1 MYYTKELSAREQ
13 TLLNNDADFLDAYNT
28 IKILSDDFATEDADA
43 IELDSMIQN
52 WLVKEIRKTTKPKVK
67 PTPKPKAKQKEIIL
81 EPKQVYK
88 VVKDGVFNGKI
99 GFEMTIDIVQNGRV
113 YLLSNENFAISTF
126 KEFIEDKA
134 IVLLK
139 KPTSKPNPKFKKGDI
154 VIWTE
159 DGGRYNYTV
168 QTPVYDQSA
177 KEYEY
182 SILDP
187 DSRVSYAYEGELKK
201 VVKKPTPTPKTS
213 TKKPQ
218 EQLIKELLEQLAQGQ
233 KGNVSPEQVEAI
245 VANILKN
252 RKVCFDDL
260 CKEVVDLI
268 KTTTNIKVHIPKLN
282 TKTFKNDIPN
292 LLKIIDDVVL
302 GNNVML
308 IGGAGTGKTFLAEKV
323 ASVIGLETEVIN
335 CNQFTSPIE
344 INGGQTIEGYQE
356 GKLIKAWSEG
366 KLLILDE
373 LPKLDPNTA
382 GILNEALAKTGLD
395 ENSERAY
402 IVNTR
407 GDRFKKK
414 AGFAV
419 IATGNVYPNTESTAY
434 GANNKQDLSLLDR
447 FGGSVYEIEK
457 NPEFEK
463 KVILPNHL
471 FIWVICDAIRTL
483 IEKNKWEAQVS
494 IRLMETSLKVYLSE
508 MMALKAKTD
517 MKDRKTFKDVIDSFI
532 WTFTEVQQV
541 EIKRAIKYSS
551 LFEKHQYRTENIDK
565 NPL

>member
-1 MYYTKELSAREQ
+1 MYYTKELSAREKA
-13 TLLNNDADFLDAYNT
+13 LLKKDADILETYDT
-28 IKILSDDFATEDADA
+28 IKILSDDFTTENADA
-43 IELDSMIQN
+43 VELDNLVES
-52 WLVKEIRKTTKPKVK
+52 WLTKQVRKTTTKKK
-67 PTPKPKAKQKEIIL
+67 PTPKPKTKQKEIIL
-81 EPKQVYK
+81 EPEQVFK
-88 VVKDGVFNGKI
+88 VVKEGVFNGKI
-99 GFEMTIDIVQNGRV
+99 GFKMTIDIVQNGRV
-113 YLLSNENFAISTF
+113 YLKSNENFAISTF
-126 KEFIEDKA
+126 KEFIEDKV

-139 KPTSKPNPKFKKGDI
+139 KPT
-154 VIWTE
+154 
-159 DGGRYNYTV
+159 
-168 QTPVYDQSA
+168 A
-177 KEYEY
+177 KTK
-182 SILDP
+182 S
-187 DSRVSYAYEGELKK
+187 
-201 VVKKPTPTPKTS
+201 TPKES
-213 TKKPQ
+213 TKKSP
-218 EQLIKELLEQLAQGQ
+218 EALVKELLEQLAQQ
-233 KGNVSPEQVEAI
+233 QNGNVSAEQVEAI
-245 VANILKN
+245 VKNILSN
-252 RKVCFDDL
+252 RKICFDDL
-260 CKEVVDLI
+260 CKEVVELI

-395 ENSERAY
+395 ENSDRAY

-407 GDRFKKK
+407 GDRFKKE

-463 KVILPNHL
+463 KVILPGHL
-471 FIWVICDAIRTL
+471 FIWVICDKIRTL

-508 MMALKAKTD
+508 MMALKRGTD
-517 MKDRKTFKDVIDSFI
+517 LTDRKTYKDVIDSFL

-541 EIKRAIKYSS
+541 EIKRDIKYST
-551 LFEKHQYRTENIDK
+551 LFEKHQYRKLDINK